1 MHWQKRTEPHAAPL
15 QPTHYEVEYKAAT
28 RYARRKFAS
37 LEAAQ
42 RFAATKPGACVYA
55 VQRFGK

>member
-1 MHWQKRTEPHAAPL
+1 MHWQKREGSSEPVK
-15 QPTHYEVEYKAAT
+15 PTHYEVEYKAAT
-28 RYARRKFAS
+28 RYARRKFAT

-42 RFAATKPGACVYA
+42 GFAATKPGACVYA